1 MVVHFIRLYADKTM
15 YLWGKIL
22 GCIFGYL
29 IAGFWGAILGC
40 WAGHQFDVALAKIA
54 LDKISTK
61 TNFDYEQVF
70 FEAIF
75 SVMGCLAKADGRVSE
90 KTIYGAR
97 QIMQQMGLNASQKR
111 EAIKLFTQ
119 GKQLNF
125 DLDSILLRLWRAAQ
139 NQPSLLQHFIEL
151 QLKVIYNTDHYL
163 SHNKQHML
171 DYIARR
177 LGFSLF
183 NNAYNQYNYRSEQTS
198 QQRNASANKKEY
210 LTSAYEM
217 LGVNNNAS
225 NQEVKIAY
233 RRLMSRYHPDK
244 LTARGEA
251 GLLRKATEKTQQIK
265 EAYEQ
270 IKEARGMV

>member
-1 MVVHFIRLYADKTM
+1 M

-22 GCIFGYL
+22 GLIFGYL

-54 LDKISTK
+54 LEKGFTK
-61 TNFDYEQVF
+61 ANVNYERVF

-90 KTIYGAR
+90 KAIYNAR
-97 QIMQQMGLNASQKR
+97 QVMQQMGLNARQKR
-111 EAIKLFTQ
+111 EAINLFTQ

-125 DLDSILLRLWRAAQ
+125 DLDSILLRLWRVAQ

-163 SHNKQHML
+163 SHNKQQML

-177 LGFSLF
+177 LGFILF
-183 NNAYNQYNYRSEQTS
+183 NNAYNQYTYSSEQTS
-198 QQRNASANKKEY
+198 QQSNASANKKEY
-210 LTSAYEM
+210 LASAYEM
-217 LGVNNNAS
+217 LGVTNKAS

-244 LTARGEA
+244 LMARGEA
-251 GLLRKATEKTQQIK
+251 SLLKKATEKTQQIK

-270 IKEARGMV
+270 IKEARGIV